1 MTDRFRPD
9 AALRG
14 ITPPADRGLN
24 RRGDRLLI
32 DDPHCKPGGVTD
44 EERARAFDN
53 LLTATR
59 DAFSP
64 STYHSEVNKDR
75 TGKHGSEVA

>member
-14 ITPPADRGLN
+14 ITPPVDRGLS
-24 RRGDRLLI
+24 RR
-32 DDPHCKPGGVTD
+32 V
-44 EERARAFDN
+44 
-53 LLTATR
+53 
-59 DAFSP
+59 AFSP
-64 STYHSEVNKDR
+64 PTYHSEVNKDR